1 MKMRYIF
8 GFMKYT
14 LPYSLHVF
22 FKKIKIINAP
32 KESLGRT
39 FFAINHPSSFM
50 DPLLPGALCKP
61 IIHYM
66 ARADVHKGIMKHVY
80 HNAHIIPIFRM
91 QDGLDNQEKNEEIFK
106 IVAKEVKA
114 GKSIFVYAEG
124 FTDDVFIRH
133 LKPLKKGIAR
143 MAFFTLEQLN
153 WEEKVYLQ
161 ALGTNY
167 TNPGV
172 FRSELVLQYGE
183 KICLNDFKDLYKVN
197 PNKAILEVMAIVKQQ
212 MIAQITFVEK
222 IENCELHENIMRL
235 TRKGMNPENS
245 DFSIPLEQR
254 FQYSQ
259 RLATWLN
266 EQDAQTVETLRQPIQ
281 EYFQQLQATIAKE
294 EDIYEF
300 SQTGKLNTSKYWIY
314 NILLA
319 PLALLGLLHGW
330 ISWFIL
336 KPKIEKAF
344 KRQVFWSSVKIVASH
359 FVTGLYN
366 LLLLIPFY
374 FFVYP
379 SVLGGLLY
387 LILVTGPS
395 FIVFHKW
402 IENTRELKRKAKID
416 LVELK
421 ALAESRKNVLGLI
434 CGILPEKLR

>member
-1 MKMRYIF
+1 MKMRYLF
-8 GFMKYT
+8 AFMKNT
-14 LPYSLHVF
+14 LPYTLHVF

-39 FFAINHPSSFM
+39 FYAINHPSSFM

-80 HNAHIIPIFRM
+80 YHAHIIPIFRQ
-91 QDGLDNQEKNEEIFK
+91 QDGADNKEKNDEIFK
-106 IVAKEVKA
+106 IVAKEVHA

-124 FTDDVFIRH
+124 FTDDEFVRH

-143 MAFFTLEQLN
+143 MAFFTLEHLN

-172 FRSELVLQYGE
+172 FRSEVLLKYGK
-183 KICLNDFKDLYKVN
+183 KICLNDFKDLYLEN
-197 PNKAILEVMAIVKQQ
+197 PNKAILDVMAIVKDQ
-212 MIAQITFVEK
+212 MTAQITYVEN

-235 TRKGMNPENS
+235 TRKGMNVESS

-254 FQYSQ
+254 FHYSQ
-259 RLATWLN
+259 KLAVWMNDQNTELLDEVRIPVQSYFVN
-266 EQDAQTVETLRQPIQ
+266 LRSSKVE
-281 EYFQQLQATIAKE
+281 ENDVF
-294 EDIYEF
+294 EF
-300 SQTGKLNTSKYWIY
+300 GLKGKLDVTRHYLY
-314 NILLA
+314 NVFMA
-319 PLALLGLLHGW
+319 PIALLGLIHGW
-330 ISWFIL
+330 ISWFVL

-344 KRQVFWSSVKIVASH
+344 KRKVFWSSVKMVASL
-359 FVTGLYN
+359 FVSGLYN

-379 SVLGGLLY
+379 SIIAGLLY
-387 LILVTGPS
+387 LVLFAGSS
-395 FIVFHKW
+395 FVVFHKW
-402 IENTRELKRKAKID
+402 IENNREIKRKSKIAPQVLSDLAKQRK
-416 LVELK
+416 ELIQ
-421 ALAESRKNVLGLI
+421 VLERS
-434 CGILPEKLR
+434 LPKEFH

>member
-1 MKMRYIF
+1 MKMRYLY

-80 HNAHIIPIFRM
+80 HHAHIIPIFRQ
-91 QDGLDNQEKNEEIFK
+91 QDGVDNQEKNEEIFK

-183 KICLNDFKDLYKVN
+183 KICLNDFKDLYQQN
-197 PNKAILEVMAIVKQQ
+197 PNKAILAVMAIVKEE
-212 MIAQITFVEK
+212 MTAQITYVENL
-222 IENCELHENIMRL
+222 ENCELHENIMRL
-235 TRKGMNPENS
+235 TRKGMNHENS

-254 FQYSQ
+254 FHYSQ
-259 RLATWLN
+259 NLAAWLN
-266 EQDAQTVETLRQPIQ
+266 EQDTQTTENLRQSVQ
-281 EYFQQLQATIAKE
+281 EYFQHLQATKAKE
-294 EDIYEF
+294 EDVYEF
-300 SQTGKLNTSKYWIY
+300 SQNGKLNTSKHLIY
-314 NILLA
+314 NVVLA

-330 ISWFIL
+330 ISWLIL

-344 KRQVFWSSVKIVASH
+344 KRKVFWSSVKIVASH
-359 FVTGLYN
+359 FVTGIYN

-379 SVLGGLLY
+379 SILGGLLY
-387 LILVTGPS
+387 LILIAGPS

-402 IENTRELKRKAKID
+402 IENTRAIKRKSKIN
-416 LVELK
+416 LALLKELAEK
-421 ALAESRKNVLGLI
+421 RSNALALI
-434 CGILPEKLR
+434 NEILPENLR